1 MVCQIEIMNKA
12 KVAGYL
18 MQFLDRDSNPKVHQ
32 LNKTNHHML
41 KVALNDRI
49 HLSNKITL
57 IRKIKT
63 LMISTLGTKQ
73 IQSINQKIH
82 IKNRVV

>member
-1 MVCQIEIMNKA
+1 MNKA
-12 KVAGYL
+12 KEAGSL

-32 LNKTNHHML
+32 PNKTNHHML

-63 LMISTLGTKQ
+63 LMISTLATNR